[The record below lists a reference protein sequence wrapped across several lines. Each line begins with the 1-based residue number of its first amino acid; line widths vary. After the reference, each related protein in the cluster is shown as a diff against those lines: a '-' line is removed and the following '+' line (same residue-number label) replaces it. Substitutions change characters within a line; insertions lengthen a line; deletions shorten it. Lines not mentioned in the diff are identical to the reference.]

1 MSDKLNKL
9 GFLAGRLFAKSVSEV
24 KHTLTKD
31 EPPQADSAPVLSPE
45 EKIKKVLELLESKN
59 VSKNI
64 ENLLN
69 RYDFGSN
76 EIIFKQGGYFNS
88 ASSKDVGGLNDALLK
103 ELEINEINKHSHF
116 EYKEKSLQIVLSNNT
131 SGSFPDGETYNS
143 CELIVIYN
151 GICVLQDRVSE
162 ETDLYDSVYRVG
174 SFHSLKSFKNGSWMD
189 DLNYLIRDFDDYE
202 KNRKLSAQEK
212 KQQQIADKLDLDPL
226 D

>member
-31 EPPQADSAPVLSPE
+31 EPSQTEPAPVLSPE

-59 VSKNI
+59 VSQNI

-69 RYDFGSN
+69 RYEFGSN
-76 EIIFKQGGYFNS
+76 EITFKQGGYFNS
-88 ASSKDVGGLNDALLK
+88 ESSKDVDGLNDTLLK

-116 EYKEKSLQIVLSNNT
+116 EYKEKSLQILLTNNT

-189 DLNYLIRDFDDYE
+189 DLNYLIRDFDDYAKKE
-202 KNRKLSAQEK
+202 KSVAQEK

>member
-31 EPPQADSAPVLSPE
+31 EPSQTEPAPVLSPE

-88 ASSKDVGGLNDALLK
+88 ASSKDVDGLNDTLLK

-116 EYKEKSLQIVLSNNT
+116 EYKEKSLQILLTNNT

-189 DLNYLIRDFDDYE
+189 DLNYLIRDFDDYAKKE
-202 KNRKLSAQEK
+202 KSVAQEK

>member
-31 EPPQADSAPVLSPE
+31 EPPQADPTPVLSPE

-76 EIIFKQGGYFNS
+76 EITFKQRINFNY
-88 ASSKDVGGLNDALLK
+88 ASLDEDGLTDTLIN
-103 ELEINEINKHSHF
+103 ELEIKQLNKRLYF
-116 EYKEKSLQIVLSNNT
+116 KYKEKLLQIFLTNNT
-131 SGSFPDGETYNS
+131 SGSLPDGDTYDLY
-143 CELIVIYN
+143 ELIVLYN
-151 GICVLQDRVSE
+151 GICVLRDSVSKE
-162 ETDLYDSVYRVG
+162 HDLYDSVYRVG

-189 DLNYLIRDFDDYE
+189 DLNYLIRDFDDYAKKE
-202 KNRKLSAQEK
+202 KSVAQEK
-212 KQQQIADKLDLDPL
+212 KQQQMADKLDLDPL

>member
-24 KHTLTKD
+24 KHTLSQD
-31 EPPQADSAPVLSPE
+31 EPPQTEPAPVLSLE
-45 EKIKKVLELLESKN
+45 EKIKKVRELLESKN
-59 VSKNI
+59 VSQNI

-69 RYDFGSN
+69 RYEFGSN
-76 EIIFKQGGYFNS
+76 EITFKQGGYFNS
-88 ASSKDVGGLNDALLK
+88 ESSKDVDGLNDTLLK

-116 EYKEKSLQIVLSNNT
+116 EYKEKSLQILLTNNT

-189 DLNYLIRDFDDYE
+189 DLNYLIRDFDDYAKKE
-202 KNRKLSAQEK
+202 KSVAQEK

>member
-9 GFLAGRLFAKSVSEV
+9 GFLAGKLFAKTVNEV
-24 KHTLTKD
+24 KPLLTKD
-31 EPPQADSAPVLSPE
+31 EPSHTDPAPVLSAE

-69 RYDFGSN
+69 RYDFGSS
-76 EIIFKQGGYFNS
+76 EIIFKYGSSCNS
-88 ASSKDVGGLNDALLK
+88 SSSKDLDVLNDTLIK
-103 ELEINEINKHSHF
+103 ELEIKEIIKHLYF
-116 EYKEKSLQIVLSNNT
+116 EYKEKSLQIVLTNNT

-143 CELIVIYN
+143 YELIVVYN
-151 GICVLQDRVSE
+151 GICVLQSSVSE
-162 ETDLYDSVYRVG
+162 ITDLYDNVYRVG

-189 DLNYLIRDFDDYE
+189 DLNYLIRDFDDCE
-202 KNRKLSAQEK
+202 KNRNSLVQQK
-212 KQQQIADKLDLDPL
+212 KQQQMADKLDLDPL

>member
-24 KHTLTKD
+24 KHTLSKD
-31 EPPQADSAPVLSPE
+31 EPPQTESAPVLSPE
-45 EKIKKVLELLESKN
+45 EKIKKVRELLESKN
-59 VSKNI
+59 VSQNI

-69 RYDFGSN
+69 RYEFGSN
-76 EIIFKQGGYFNS
+76 EITFKQGGYFNS
-88 ASSKDVGGLNDALLK
+88 ESSKDVDGLNDTLLK

-116 EYKEKSLQIVLSNNT
+116 EYKEKSLQILLTNNT

-189 DLNYLIRDFDDYE
+189 DLNYLIRDFDDYAKKE
-202 KNRKLSAQEK
+202 KSVAQEK